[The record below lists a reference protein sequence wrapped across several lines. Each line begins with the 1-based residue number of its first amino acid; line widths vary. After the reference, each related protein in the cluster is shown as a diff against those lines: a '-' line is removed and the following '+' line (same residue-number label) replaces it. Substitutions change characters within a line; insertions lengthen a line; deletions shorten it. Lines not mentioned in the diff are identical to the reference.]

1 MVLLL
6 IRGNTKNTAMKKA
19 FQLFAV
25 LQIAGLEWEKKWVGM
40 RKKKKKMVDRK
51 AFVNKSLTLFLT
63 LSMV

>member
-40 RKKKKKMVDRK
+40 RKKKKRW
-51 AFVNKSLTLFLT
+51 
-63 LSMV
+63 